1 MRNFIKKTTAVAMIA
16 GAALAVSACGKTENT
31 NVTENTSMTDVNA
44 MAPTEGSMND
54 MSATENGGAMS
65 ENSMM
70 GSNSSNMM

>member
-1 MRNFIKKTTAVAMIA
+1 MTIIKKTMAVAMIA

-31 NVTENTSMTDVNA
+31 TITENTSMTDMNA

-54 MSATENGGAMS
+54 MSASENAGD
-65 ENSMM
+65 NSMM

>member
-1 MRNFIKKTTAVAMIA
+1 MRNIIKKTTAVAMIA

-31 NVTENTSMTDVNA
+31 NITENTSMTDMNA

-54 MSATENGGAMS
+54 MSAS
-65 ENSMM
+65 ENSDNMM

>member
-1 MRNFIKKTTAVAMIA
+1 MNIIKKTTAVAMIA

-31 NVTENTSMTDVNA
+31 NVSENTTMTDMNA

-54 MSATENGGAMS
+54 MSASENS
-65 ENSMM
+65 DNSMM

>member
-1 MRNFIKKTTAVAMIA
+1 MTIIKKTMAVAMIA

-31 NVTENTSMTDVNA
+31 SMTDMNA

-54 MSATENGGAMS
+54 MSASENAGD
-65 ENSMM
+65 NSMM